1 MTLVEFERQVYAVAA
16 ASPICGIPLLR
27 RLTPTP
33 VNRRLDIV
41 TGDFIDVFFNEQ
53 TDTLAYAV
61 IHDGKRIF
69 GADNTGGWHIHPWQ
83 RPANHEALPEPMS
96 FATFVGAI
104 ESWLQNG

>member
-27 RLTPTP
+27 RLTPTS
-33 VNRRLDIV
+33 VNLRLDIV

-69 GADNTGGWHIHPWQ
+69 GADNTGGWHIHPWLQ
-83 RPANHEALPEPMS
+83 PANHEALAVPMS
-96 FATFVGAI
+96 FGNFV
-104 ESWLQNG
+104 ETVEKHLQNE